1 MCWCVRTRAGS
12 PDRNHR
18 KTVSKGTGFVVL
30 WVDTITQNTLP
41 VDMTMKS
48 SVIAIL
54 SFCLL
59 MPVAVFGFNSDCVRG
74 GRLDGLDLSFRA
86 LDEHPW
92 DDSRSL
98 ASDVS
103 DLLISESA
111 MPAQFAQGEAR
122 VVALEDG
129 GWLVVW
135 QDERMGSY
143 KIFWQR
149 FDESGNPVGDNVL
162 VAGSTVGADFVDPV
176 FAVDTLSRIC
186 LFYRDRTRGLVFGSR
201 YTSDL
206 SIDLAPFLVN
216 DTSLSSFA
224 GPFDV
229 DVFPDG
235 QMVVAWE
242 NHTSIGSTVE
252 MRLYSGSGNSILG
265 PTQINSDGGSA
276 ERSVPS
282 LAVAPGSGYV
292 VAWEDYR
299 NSRADI
305 YARQFT
311 GAGAAI
317 GADFALIAP
326 PNDLAAQRN
335 PEVVYSSQDKYVIGW
350 EDDRTGR
357 EIYLQRYDQTTGL
370 VGSNQ
375 LISSGDPAVTNSDL
389 HLGTTSV
396 SDVVATWADFGA
408 ANSILQLAF
417 DSGLVASAA
426 PDTMNLNGVGQRW
439 NPAMTMDAS
448 DRQALVWTEFDSE
461 DADISLMLFDA
472 SGNGLLP
479 SETAVNDDVLGSPS
493 GSPFVLSTNNWRNI
507 VCYSDRRYDAGDVFV
522 RPLTVAGDYFGASR
536 RVNQDV
542 GMSLQSEPSAAVS
555 DTRSLIV
562 WVDSRPV
569 SGIPGQ
575 RIYGRFCTHTADFSE
590 NEFMLSDTNA
600 NAIKSSPR
608 IALAA
613 DGQGFVAWID
623 KRDGS
628 EQVWGRWLA
637 TDGSLDGD
645 EFLISTG
652 VTDSSATSLYVGRD
666 SANLFYVVWLDIGLA
681 NPTVKAKWYN
691 PNQTPGGAF
700 EYPSSVSG
708 VAIDEMAADIAPSN
722 GVALLWTGTDDGA
735 RKAYLT
741 WVDPFEKLAP
751 VAVQVSDDTLSN
763 ASQPTVS
770 VSNNGAISA
779 AWIDQREGKRL
790 VYYQLF
796 DASQTPSGV
805 NQALSGASPE
815 FMAAPH
821 TDAYR
826 GRAWFTWVDPR
837 ENGMNIYASS
847 VQYDP
852 SDVTDPD
859 NPALPDGFVLS
870 QNYPNPF
877 NPSTEISFTLP
888 TKSDV
893 TLSVYNTLGQR
904 VKTIVDG
911 ECPAGDYTVTWDGK
925 DNGGNAVST
934 GVYFYRLTADGVTES
949 KKMMLLK

>member
-1 MCWCVRTRAGS
+1 MGIDST
-12 PDRNHR
+12 
-18 KTVSKGTGFVVL
+18 
-30 WVDTITQNTLP
+30 TQHNLL
-41 VDMTMKS
+41 VELTMKY
-48 SVIAIL
+48 SVIAL
-54 SFCLL
+54 LCFCLL
-59 MPVAVFGFNSDCVRG
+59 MPVAAFSFSPDDIRSDC
-74 GRLDGLDLSFRA
+74 LDGLDLSYRA

-92 DDSRSL
+92 DNAASL
-98 ASDVS
+98 VSDVS
-103 DLLISESA
+103 DMLISESVS
-111 MPAQFAQGEAR
+111 PARFAQDNAQ
-122 VVALEDG
+122 VAALEDG

-135 QDERMGSY
+135 HDERMGSH

-149 FDESGNPVGDNVL
+149 FDSSGNSVGDNVL

-176 FAVDTLSRIC
+176 LAVDTLSRVC

-201 YTSDL
+201 YASDL
-206 SIDLAPFLVN
+206 SVDLAQFLVN
-216 DTSLSSFA
+216 DTSLNSFA
-224 GPFDV
+224 GPFDL

-235 QMVVAWE
+235 QMVVAWD
-242 NHTSIGSTVE
+242 NHTAIGSTVE

-265 PTQINSDGGSA
+265 PTQVNSDGGSA

-299 NSRADI
+299 NGRADI

-311 GAGAAI
+311 GAGTAI
-317 GADFALIAP
+317 GTDFALVAP
-326 PNDLAAQRN
+326 PNDAAAQRN
-335 PEVVYSSQDKYVIGW
+335 PKVVYSYQDKYVIGW

-357 EIYLQRYDQTTGL
+357 EIYLQRYNQTTGQ
-370 VGSNQ
+370 VGTNQ
-375 LISSGDPAVTNSDL
+375 LVSGGDPAVTNSDL
-389 HLGTTSV
+389 HLGTTSAG
-396 SDVVATWADFGA
+396 DVVATWADFGA
-408 ANSILQLAF
+408 ANNILQLAF
-417 DSGLVASAA
+417 DSGLVSSGS
-426 PDTMNLNGVGQRW
+426 PILMNLNGVGQRW
-439 NPAMTMDAS
+439 SPAMTMDAS
-448 DRQALVWTEFDSE
+448 DRQALVWTEFSSE
-461 DADISLMLFDA
+461 DADISLMLFDV
-472 SGNGLLP
+472 SGSRLFP
-479 SETAVNDDVLGSPS
+479 SEVTVNDDALGAPS
-493 GSPFVLSTNNWRNI
+493 GGPFILSTNNWRNI

-536 RVNQDV
+536 RVNQDA

-555 DTRSLIV
+555 DTRAVVV

-575 RIYGRFCTHTADFSE
+575 RIYGRFCSHTADFSE

-608 IALAA
+608 VALAA
-613 DGQGFVAWID
+613 DGQGLVAWID

-645 EFLISTG
+645 EFLISTD
-652 VTDSSATSLYVGRD
+652 VTDSSATSLCVGRD

-691 PNQTPGGAF
+691 PNQTPEGAF

-722 GVALLWTGTDDGA
+722 GVALLWTGTDAGV

-741 WVDPFEKLAP
+741 WVAPAGKLAP
-751 VAVQVSDDTLSN
+751 VAVLVSDDTLSN

-779 AWIDQREGKRL
+779 AWVDEREGKRL

-796 DASQTPSGV
+796 DDTQTPVGG
-805 NQALSGASPE
+805 NLALSAVSPE
-815 FMAAPH
+815 FMSTPN

-826 GRAWFTWVDPR
+826 GTAWFAWVDPR

-852 SDVTDPD
+852 SDVIDPD
-859 NPALPDGFVLS
+859 NPVLPDGFALS

-893 TLSVYNTLGQR
+893 TLNVYNTLGQR
-904 VKTIVDG
+904 VKTIVEG
-911 ECPAGDYTVTWDGK
+911 ERPAGDYTVTWDGT
-925 DNGGNAVST
+925 DEGRNAVST

-949 KKMMLLK
+949 KKMILLK